1 LQKKPL
7 KQNPLGTFN
16 QTIMKVKFSLYTLT
30 LLTALAFLASCSNGY
45 IKSGDREYENLSYS
59 KAISKYEKALNG
71 QPDNLDVKLKL
82 ANAHQQLNQSEPA
95 EKYYRE
101 VADSIDLPMEDKLYF
116 AQVLMK
122 NNKYDE
128 AIPYLQQYI
137 DANPSDQLA
146 RDLLASTS
154 SIDELK
160 EDSLAYMLTALP
172 LDFTVSMFGPV
183 LYGNGIVFA
192 GETEIT
198 SAASTNPWTGYSF
211 LDMFYVEKD
220 ASGNWDI
227 AQNFAPELNGR
238 FHDGPATFNAAQDM
252 IVYTRSAMKNEK
264 KQLVNEKNENQFYLY
279 QSKKTDGKWSEPT
292 ELPFNSPSYS
302 VGHPSLSADGKT
314 LYFSSNMPG
323 GYGGSDIYKSSYDGT
338 NWGEP
343 INLGK
348 TINTSGNEVFP
359 TISKK
364 GKLYFSSQGHQTLG
378 GLDIFMSESRGGIWS
393 APVNLAYPMNSS
405 QDDFAVAINDN
416 DTTGYISSDRS
427 GVDMIYEYT
436 QVPPTFIVEGIA
448 SLKANAL
455 PIDGVVI
462 TLINLTDGD
471 SARVTTGK
479 DGKFKFNLLPSKS
492 YVLKGDK
499 EGHFKVSESFQ
510 TGKKPEAKTI
520 NLKFDIDEIVESES
534 GTGSGIPADGSETAS
549 KTYDIGEVFY
559 DYDKYEIRNDAK
571 PILDKLVAMLNDN
584 PSINIEIQSHSDSRG
599 STAYNQG
606 LSNRR
611 AAAVVNYLTSK
622 GIAKTRLQSK
632 GFGESQP
639 VNKCI
644 DGVECTDAEHQKNRR
659 TEFIVLKENKL

>member
-1 LQKKPL
+1 
-7 KQNPLGTFN
+7 
-16 QTIMKVKFSLYTLT
+16 MKVKFSLYTL
-30 LLTALAFLASCSNGY
+30 LLIATLAFLASCSNGY
-45 IKSGDREYENLSYS
+45 IKSGDKEYENLSYT

-82 ANAHQQLNQSEPA
+82 ASAHRQLNQSEQA
-95 EKYYRE
+95 ERYYRE
-101 VADSIDLPMEDKLYF
+101 VADSIDLPMEDRLNY
-116 AQVLMK
+116 AQTLMK

-128 AIPYLQQYI
+128 AKPYLQQYI

-146 RDLLASTS
+146 RDLLASTNTVR
-154 SIDELK
+154 ELK
-160 EDSLAYMLTALP
+160 EDSLAYMLTPLP
-172 LDFTVSMFGPV
+172 LDFTVSMFGPT
-183 LYGNGIVFA
+183 LYGKGIVFA

-220 ASGNWDI
+220 GSGNWDI
-227 AQNFAPELNGR
+227 PTKFAPEINGR

-279 QSKKTDGKWSEPT
+279 QSKKTDGKWSDPV
-292 ELPFNSPSYS
+292 ELPFNNTSYS

-323 GYGGSDIYKSSYDGT
+323 GYGGSDIYKSTYDGT

-359 TISKK
+359 FVSKK
-364 GKLYFSSQGHQTLG
+364 GKLYFSSEGHQTLG
-378 GLDIFMSESRGGIWS
+378 GLDIFVSENRSGIWS
-393 APVNLAYPMNSS
+393 PPVNLAYPMNSS
-405 QDDFAVAINDN
+405 QDDFAIAINDN
-416 DTTGYISSDRS
+416 DTTGFISSDRS

-436 QVPPTFIVEGIA
+436 QVPPTFVVDGIA
-448 SLKANAL
+448 SLKANTL
-455 PIDGVVI
+455 PIDGVII

-479 DGKFKFNLLPSKS
+479 DGKFRFNLLPSKS

-499 EGHFKVSESFQ
+499 PGYFTVSESFK
-510 TGKKPEAKTI
+510 TGNKPEEKTI

-534 GTGSGIPADGSETAS
+534 GTGSGNPADGSGTAS

-559 DYDKYEIRNDAK
+559 DYDKSEIRPDAK
-571 PILDKLVAMLNDN
+571 PTLDKLVKLLNDN
-584 PSINIEIQSHSDSRG
+584 PKINIEIQSHSDSRG

-611 AAAVVNYLTSK
+611 AASVVNYLTSK

-639 VNKCI
+639 VNKCV
-644 DGVECTDAEHQKNRR
+644 DGVQCSDAEYQKNRR
-659 TEFIVLKENKL
+659 TEFIVLKDNKI